1 MYLSDCFERNR
12 ASYYDALTQVRESNN
27 ILHWVRFF
35 LTAVIETANNGIATF
50 EAILALRQQMDAL
63 IVSYGRRAQN
73 CQILINRLY
82 RRPAITVNDSADLLG
97 ASHTTA
103 NKLIEQLM
111 ADDVLVELTGYQRN
125 RVYLFNRY
133 LALF

>member
-1 MYLSDCFERNR
+1 M
-12 ASYYDALTQVRESNN
+12 
-27 ILHWVRFF
+27 RFF